1 MRETTIYNTNNTF
14 GGKLSNYS
22 FDGHSTMRE
31 IAENIISD
39 MKFDEHCKKNI
50 ELIRDG
56 KKTKLEKETK

>member
-1 MRETTIYNTNNTF
+1 MKTENIYNTNNTF

-39 MKFDEHCKKNI
+39 MKFDELCKRNI

-56 KKTKLEKETK
+56 KKSKLEKESK

>member
-31 IAENIISD
+31 IADNIMAD
-39 MKFDEHCKKNI
+39 LKFDERCKRNI
-50 ELIRDG
+50 ELRE
-56 KKTKLEKETK
+56 KLKLEKETK

>member
-39 MKFDEHCKKNI
+39 MKFDEQCKRNS
-50 ELIRDG
+50 ELRERV
-56 KKTKLEKETK
+56 KLEKETK

>member
-31 IAENIISD
+31 IADNIMAD
-39 MKFDEHCKKNI
+39 LKFDERCKRNI
-50 ELIRDG
+50 ELRE
-56 KKTKLEKETK
+56 KLKLEREAK

>member
-1 MRETTIYNTNNTF
+1 MRTENIYNTNNTF

-39 MKFDEHCKKNI
+39 MKFDELCKRNI

-56 KKTKLEKETK
+56 KKSKLEKETK

>member
-1 MRETTIYNTNNTF
+1 MRTENIYNTNNTF

-39 MKFDEHCKKNI
+39 MKFDELCKRNI

-56 KKTKLEKETK
+56 KKSKLEKESK